1 MAVEMCER
9 EMEERRAREREWG
22 REKWSERKKIGE
34 NEKRARS
41 GWSCMGKW
49 ERQKN
54 DKKWEKNKIK
64 GEKER
69 EKSVSGL
76 RVEEN
81 VGKKMGVKL
90 GSVRTYIN
98 SITENLRLK
107 LNKYRKLE
115 TK

>member
-1 MAVEMCER
+1 MVVWGKVR
-9 EMEERRAREREWG
+9 EA
-22 REKWSERKKIGE
+22 EKW
-34 NEKRARS
+34 
-41 GWSCMGKW
+41 
-49 ERQKN
+49 QKMR
-54 DKKWEKNKIK
+54 KNKIK